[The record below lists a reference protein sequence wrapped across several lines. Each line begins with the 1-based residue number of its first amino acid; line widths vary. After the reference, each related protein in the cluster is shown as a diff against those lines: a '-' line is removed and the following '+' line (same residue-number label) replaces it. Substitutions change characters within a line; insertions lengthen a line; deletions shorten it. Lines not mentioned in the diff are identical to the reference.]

1 MNSKLLT
8 FVIAIFIIVGCKSQ
22 KERVSHLNGTWQ
34 LVSYQYGH
42 SSEKTVGENLKK
54 IKLITA
60 NHFVFV
66 HYGTNEKMLTS
77 TAGGRISYDGKT
89 YVETIDF
96 ADNTM
101 KNYLDN
107 KQTFTVRLDNDKM
120 FLEGQLSDGLK
131 IKEVWQKLE

>member
-1 MNSKLLT
+1 MNLKLLISL
-8 FVIAIFIIVGCKSQ
+8 IAIVIIAGCSSK
-22 KERVSHLNGTWQ
+22 KESTPDLNGAWQ

-66 HYGTNEKMLTS
+66 HYGTDDKMLTS

-89 YVETIDF
+89 YIETIDF

-107 KQTFTVRLDNDKM
+107 KQTFVVKLDNDKM